1 MIMDVVDEGSDP
13 FTEGAPAGRAP
24 LLSFLSIHH

>member
-24 LLSFLSIHH
+24 LSFLSIHPH